1 MCHQKRFTF
10 TCLLGFGTEPMYKRL
25 CPWCSQSFSLLPPED
40 EQVSAVWKGTTLA
53 LIRMLHWLMAHIRL
67 SQVRQT
73 DRQPDHP
80 VYILPALPL
89 SLLDGIFS
97 LPCLNAM
104 GGLMPC
110 MLKILW
116 RKEASKK
123 ITYLALWRMEIWT
136 ELKLEHSAS
145 TFTHKKQ
152 TTVNGCL
159 QTIYSFLLLKGH
171 TNVFSSS
178 PQHFLNCF

>member
-1 MCHQKRFTF
+1 MLTEFLSSPSRGWTGVRCLKGDDTGSYTDAALTDGPYQAFT
-10 TCLLGFGTEPMYKRL
+10 G
-25 CPWCSQSFSLLPPED
+25 
-40 EQVSAVWKGTTLA
+40 
-53 LIRMLHWLMAHIRL
+53 
-67 SQVRQT
+67 QT